1 MTLENLK
8 KANELYKQINQKKEF
23 IKAFEYPA
31 LNTIIAYDLSDG
43 SETQRVFSLSDEP
56 DLSDIIRDYISN
68 QIERLEKRMEEL

>member
-23 IKAFEYPA
+23 IKAFEYPT

-68 QIERLEKRMEEL
+68 QIERLEKRLEEL